1 MKLNKRLS
9 AQQFISSQFIIL
21 TAGLAFLF
29 GIFYILN
36 IQYQKSTTPFSNGPV
51 TTLTKTLRMDLTQP
65 DDDNL
70 VFQSPILVSG
80 KTTPQSEVLIFTEFQ
95 NLIVKS
101 KNDGSFSVTLDLMEG
116 ENKITAVV
124 FDQIGDSRSAEK
136 TVFYSKEQ
144 I

>member
-1 MKLNKRLS
+1 
-9 AQQFISSQFIIL
+9 
-21 TAGLAFLF
+21 
-29 GIFYILN
+29 
-36 IQYQKSTTPFSNGPV
+36 
-51 TTLTKTLRMDLTQP
+51 MDLTQP

-70 VFQSPILVSG
+70 VFQSSILVSG